1 MGKVIILVLARVA
14 KGSKSYWEP
23 QDSFK
28 GKWYWRDLMVEYTLI
43 RKTGGGKMFQAEG
56 RTYGKSWE
64 HDRVWPNINNASRS
78 IVLKMSQ
85 EWELGAR

>member
-1 MGKVIILVLARVA
+1 
-14 KGSKSYWEP
+14 
-23 QDSFK
+23 
-28 GKWYWRDLMVEYTLI
+28 MVEYTLI